1 MIPKISLL
9 RNVRLSGKTAT
20 QDFVNAK
27 ISRERWIW
35 IKLQIGVHCV
45 KLRKTEHNKKKYENT
60 CTYTYYKKITFDF
73 VFKKLISV

>member
-27 ISRERWIW
+27 ISREWWIW

-45 KLRKTEHNKKKYENT
+45 KLSKTEHNKKK
-60 CTYTYYKKITFDF
+60 
-73 VFKKLISV
+73 V

>member
-27 ISRERWIW
+27 IIREWWIW

-45 KLRKTEHNKKKYENT
+45 KLSKTEHNKKKYENT
-60 CTYTYYKKITFDF
+60 CTYTYYKK
-73 VFKKLISV
+73 

>member
-45 KLRKTEHNKKKYENT
+45 KLRKTEHNKKSMKT
-60 CTYTYYKKITFDF
+60 HVPILITKNN
-73 VFKKLISV
+73 V